1 MDLDLVVFDIAGTT
15 VNDEDSVNRCVRAAL
30 QAVGLSVTPAQVN
43 AVMGVPKPIAL
54 ATLIGDS
61 PLRDQLRDRVSEIHR
76 DFVARTVE
84 FYETDPSVFEVPGAA
99 NVFRALRAAG
109 IKVALDTGFDREITD
124 VILGR
129 LGWKRAELI
138 DATVT
143 SDEVARGRPHPDMI
157 RHLMAQL
164 DVTDPSRVAK
174 VGDTPSDIEEGKNAG
189 CGMVVG
195 VTRGTHTREQL
206 EPSAPTHLIETVA
219 DIPRLLGLKLA

>member
-1 MDLDLVVFDIAGTT
+1 MELDLVVFDIAGTT
-15 VNDEDSVNRCVRAAL
+15 VNDEESVNRCVRSAL
-30 QAVGLSVTPAQVN
+30 EAVGLSVTPAQVN

-54 ATLIGDS
+54 ATLIGES
-61 PLRDQLRDRVSEIHR
+61 PMRDQLIDRVAEIHR
-76 DFVARTVE
+76 DFVSRTVA
-84 FYETDPSVFEVPGAA
+84 FYETDRSVFEVPGASA
-99 NVFRALRAAG
+99 VFRALHAAG

-129 LGWKRAELI
+129 LGWKNAGLI

-157 RHLMAQL
+157 QHLMARL
-164 DVTDPSRVAK
+164 DLADSSRVAK
-174 VGDTPSDIEEGKNAG
+174 IGDTPSDIEEGKNAG

-206 EPSAPTHLIETVA
+206 EPSGPTHLIETVA
-219 DIPRLLGLKLA
+219 DLPRLLGLATA